1 MKIYLVTAP
10 LTNTNSPYPATAYLA
25 KFLRGLGHEALQKD
39 LGIELLH
46 LLFQP
51 RGLDRLKESFSNSC
65 RPLDAYGKHF
75 LDNFNL
81 FRRYITVAMKLL
93 QLKDESSSY
102 LMINTDFVRNGPT
115 ARSYTWSKDIGEKS
129 ESMGLWDTALLRAGQ
144 YINDIVGAFCELD
157 ADFDLCGYGS
167 SLVRQGTS
175 FDPLAERLKLSTIFD
190 DFLEEL
196 VPPIL
201 ISNPDLLAISAPFSG
216 NIYGAF
222 RIAKLCKQA
231 RPDLPIVLGGGFPN
245 TELRDLSEPRVFDFF
260 DYVCLDDG
268 EAPLKYL
275 IEHLEG
281 KRAKKDLKR
290 SFFRANGAVRYV
302 SNSQLPDEPHSRT
315 GTPDYRGIDF
325 ANYFMDT
332 TRGQH
337 LNTVASTGY
346 VTKSCKLTLAHG
358 CYWRKCTFCD
368 IHLDYVSRFEKT
380 SAAEI
385 VDRMEDLIATT
396 GISSFHFVDEA
407 CPPVVLA
414 GVAKLILERGLN
426 VTWFGNIRFDPAFN
440 RTLCKILADSGCI
453 AVTGGLE
460 VASDRI
466 LNLMNKGTTIA
477 QVARVARFFSECGV
491 KVHAYLMYGFPTQTE
506 QEVIDSLEVVR
517 QMFAN
522 GILSSG
528 FWHRFMVTA
537 HSPIGRTPEKFGALV
552 HEDRTNTVIFARYSI
567 PHIPSPFL
575 DYKSLGLGLKKALA
589 SYSIG
594 KGIDR
599 DIGSWFSQEVPPT
612 SLDSDFIRQSLLMR
626 SNVEDEKSS
635 RLTSETSNPLQ
646 VET

>member
-25 KFLRGLGHEALQKD
+25 KFLRRLGHEALQKD

-51 RGLDRLKESFSNSC
+51 QGLDRLKESFSKSS
-65 RPLDAYGKHF
+65 RPPDRYGKHF
-75 LDNFNL
+75 LDNFIL
-81 FRRYITVAMKLL
+81 FRKYITIAMKLL
-93 QLKDESSSY
+93 RSKDESSSY
-102 LMINTDFVRNGPT
+102 LMINADFVRNGPT
-115 ARSYTWSKDIGEKS
+115 AKSYAWSKDIDEKS
-129 ESMGLWDTALLRAGQ
+129 ESIGLWDTALLRAGQ
-144 YINDIVGAFCELD
+144 YIQDIVGAFCEID
-157 ADFDLCGYGS
+157 AHFDLCGYGS
-167 SLVRQGTS
+167 TLVRKGTS
-175 FDPLAERLKLSTIFD
+175 FDPLAERLDTSTIFD
-190 DFLEEL
+190 NFLEEL
-196 VPPIL
+196 IPPIL
-201 ISNPDLLAISAPFSG
+201 TTDPDLLAISAPFSG

-222 RIAKLCKQA
+222 RIAKLCRQL

-245 TELRDLSEPRVFDFF
+245 TELRELNEPRVFDFF

-268 EAPLKYL
+268 EAPIKYL

-281 KRAKKDLKR
+281 KRERKDLKR
-290 SFFRANGAVRYV
+290 SFFRSDGAVRYV
-302 SNSQLPDEPHSRT
+302 SNNQLPDEPHSRT
-315 GTPDYRGIDF
+315 GTPDYKGIDF
-325 ANYFMDT
+325 SDYFMDT

-380 SAAEI
+380 SAEEI
-385 VDRMEDLIATT
+385 VDRMEELFAAT

-414 GVAKLILERGLN
+414 GVAKLILERELN

-440 RTLCKILADSGCI
+440 RRLCRILAESGCI

-466 LNLMNKGTTIA
+466 LNLMNKGTTVA
-477 QVARVARFFSECGV
+477 QVARVAHFFSECGV

-517 QMFAN
+517 QMFAS

-537 HSPIGRTPEKFGALV
+537 HSPIGRNPEKFGALV
-552 HEDRTNTVIFARYSI
+552 HEDRSNTAIFARYSI

-575 DYKSLGLGLKKALA
+575 DYESLGLGLKRALA
-589 SYSIG
+589 SYCIG

-599 DIGSWFSQEVPPT
+599 DIRSWFNQEVPPT
-612 SLDSDFIRQSLLMR
+612 SLASDFISQSLLMR
-626 SNVEDEKSS
+626 TNEEVRKNP
-635 RLTSETSNPLQ
+635 RWNSETPNLLQ